1 MLSSHSLRHWLVL
14 LVVASAYA
22 ASFAR
27 AQPPEDAGRASV
39 KVQLS
44 GADETVAIE
53 RQADGSYRFVLHRH
67 DGSLEPLTPEQFAA
81 RVHGEQANRGLWLRL
96 MNITSPWGLAW
107 VGLGLAG
114 QVLFAGRMIAQWLA
128 SEKSKR
134 SVVPESFWWM
144 SLAGSSMLIVYFA
157 WRKDVVGILGQT
169 TGWLIYLR
177 NLWLIRT
184 HHGQPSAEA
193 DPLLP

>member
-1 MLSSHSLRHWLVL
+1 MRRWFLVAAIGFL
-14 LVVASAYA
+14 ATPLAGAEGPSQVREPAS
-22 ASFAR
+22 
-27 AQPPEDAGRASV
+27 AGRAAV

-44 GADETVAIE
+44 GADETVTLE
-53 RQADGSYRFVLHRH
+53 RQADGAFRFVLHRH
-67 DGSLEPLTPEQFAA
+67 DGSLELLTPEAFAE
-81 RVHGEQANRGLWLRL
+81 RVYGEQASRGLWLRL

-107 VGLGLAG
+107 VGLGLLG

-128 SEKSKR
+128 SEKRKR

-157 WRKDVVGILGQT
+157 WRKDLVGILGQA

-184 HHGQPSAEA
+184 HRGDPSPEA
-193 DPLLP
+193 NPLPP